1 MTVKQFFH
9 LRLSPFRYPHFRALF
24 ASQGVSLIGSWMQE
38 LAKSWIV
45 LNMMGSAS
53 SMGALLFASAIPNV
67 LLAGLGGTYADS
79 KNAKTILVA
88 TQVALAVLAL
98 SLGILVSGGHVQFYH
113 LVIFAVLEGTI
124 VAFDI
129 PAFNTVTP
137 QLVPKEDFQQA
148 LALNTVNFH
157 LSRVLGPSL
166 AGLVMAFGGPSLVFW
181 INAISFMGV
190 VWVISRLP
198 LKASNSPRRSSRGA
212 MGEVWK
218 YLWTHPQLS
227 RVILQFV
234 VLMSLVFPL
243 VFTTLRIYIKEL
255 YHLDAREFGLIFSV
269 PGIGAL
275 TGSLSFL
282 FLSPKN
288 PLRVLPYGIVGI
300 CVFLIGLA
308 ESQSLALTI
317 ACLLLFSISLFI
329 SLSSL
334 LVTVQLT
341 VDNQIRGRVSAL
353 VGLAFVSLA
362 PVMSVPVGLI
372 SDLIGPRKLL
382 LAVAIVFGLVT
393 WLLKSRWTTP
403 STNSLEQG
411 SSPSALH

>member
-1 MTVKQFFH
+1 MTAKKFFH
-9 LRLSPFRYPHFRALF
+9 LRLAPFRYPHFRALF
-24 ASQGVSLIGSWMQE
+24 ASQGISLIGSWMQE

-53 SMGALLFASAIPNV
+53 SMGALLFAAAIPNV
-67 LLAGLGGTYADS
+67 LFAGLGGTLADS
-79 KNAKTILVA
+79 KNAKKILVL
-88 TQVALAVLAL
+88 TQVALAVLAFA
-98 SLGILVSGGHVQFYH
+98 LGILVSGGHVKFYH
-113 LVIFAVLEGTI
+113 LVVFAVLEGTI

-157 LSRVLGPSL
+157 MSRVLGPSL
-166 AGLVMAFGGPSLVFW
+166 AGLVMALGGPASVFW
-181 INAISFMGV
+181 INAVSFMGV

-198 LKASNSPRRSSRGA
+198 LKASAKPRASSKGA
-212 MGEVWK
+212 LGEVWK

-234 VLMSLVFPL
+234 ILMSLVFPL
-243 VFTTLRIYIKEL
+243 VFTTLRIHVKEL
-255 YHLDAREFGLIFSV
+255 YNLNARDFGLVFSV

-288 PLRVLPYGIVGI
+288 PLKVLPWGVIGIVLFLVGI
-300 CVFLIGLA
+300 A
-308 ESQSLALTI
+308 ESQSLPLTI
-317 ACLLLFSISLFI
+317 AFLLLFSISLFL

-341 VDNQIRGRVSAL
+341 VDNEIRGRVSAL

-362 PVMSVPVGLI
+362 PVMSVPIGFV
-372 SDLIGPRKLL
+372 SDHLGPRNLL
-382 LAVAIVFGLVT
+382 LGIAGLFGVIMYT
-393 WLLKSRWTTP
+393 LKVRATKKISIPGGGPFPTAP
-403 STNSLEQG
+403 
-411 SSPSALH
+411 H